1 MVMESYQAIFLLM
14 NEDPVLRKKNV
25 LLSQKK
31 NVLILQKQNVLVLQ
45 KHNTLV
51 LQNHNTNSWLRK
63 TIRT

>member
-1 MVMESYQAIFLLM
+1 MVMESYQAIFLLI

-25 LLSQKK
+25 LFLEKKSVWIWQKH
-31 NVLILQKQNVLVLQ
+31 NVLALQ

>member
-25 LLSQKK
+25 LFLQKK

-51 LQNHNTNSWLRK
+51 AKS
-63 TIRT
+63 